1 MDKMLLQHYKFLLS
15 AASNP
20 EQKKLLQQE
29 IEATP
34 AVHHIQHQ
42 QNRAKLV
49 HDIYQY
55 NDIKFF
61 HSLKLPDGIAIT
73 ALQTLDKLLE
83 HDKQREKDGFP
94 KKIRIGKLIKPKKN
108 NKEQVIVVP
117 TTTEPK
123 FYHDLSTTDEDEEST
138 GGSGEGEEG
147 EVIGKQKT
155 KPEQQEGEGT
165 GAGQG
170 EGSEHDITSEAFD
183 LGKILTEK
191 FDLPNIKD
199 KGKKYSLTKFT
210 YDLTDKNKGFGQ
222 VLDKKDTL
230 KKIVETN
237 IQLGNI
243 KEQEE
248 AVDTTNLLINPQD
261 QIYRILSREK
271 DFESQAVVFFMRDYS
286 GSMQGKPTELVCTQH
301 LLIYSWLMYQF
312 QNRVISR
319 FVVHDTDA
327 KEVPDFYSYYKYQV
341 AGGTNVAPA
350 FDLINQIVAK
360 EQLAKD
366 YNIYVFYGT
375 DGDDWDTTGE
385 KLIPAVKQMLTY
397 CNRLGITIA
406 KSAWAGSSGE
416 TNVEKNINNSGLLK
430 EKRKY
435 IRMDTIDSE
444 NYNENRIIEGIKILV
459 G

>member
-1 MDKMLLQHYKFLLS
+1 MLQHYKFLLS
-15 AASNP
+15 MTNNP
-20 EQKKLLQQE
+20 EHKKMLQQE
-29 IEATP
+29 IEALQ
-34 AVHHIQHQ
+34 AIHLIGFEQNKNKHIHE
-42 QNRAKLV
+42 
-49 HDIYQY
+49 IYQH
-55 NDIKFF
+55 NDIKLF
-61 HSLKLPDGIAIT
+61 HSFKLSDGIAIT

-94 KKIRIGKLIKPKKN
+94 RKIRIGKLIKPKKN
-108 NKEQVIVVP
+108 NKDQVIVVP

-123 FYHDLSTTDEDEEST
+123 FYHDLSTTEEDEETT

-147 EVIGKQKT
+147 EVIGKQKA
-155 KPEQQEGEGT
+155 KPEQGEGEGT

-170 EGSEHDITSEAFD
+170 EGNEHDITSEAFD

-199 KGKKYSLTKFT
+199 KGKKYSLTKYT

-230 KKIVETN
+230 KRIVETN

-243 KEQEE
+243 SEQEE
-248 AVDTTNLLINPQD
+248 TIDTTNLLINPQD

-319 FVVHDTDA
+319 FVVHDTEA

-341 AGGTNVAPA
+341 AGGTNVAPG
-350 FDLINQIVAK
+350 FELINQIVTN

-375 DGDDWDTTGE
+375 DGDDWDTNGE
-385 KLIPAVKQMLTY
+385 KLIPAIKQMLVY
-397 CNRLGITIA
+397 CNRLGITVA
-406 KSAWAGSSGE
+406 KSAWTGSSGE
-416 TNVEKNINNSGLLK
+416 SNVEKNINNSGLLK

-435 IRMDTIDSE
+435 IRIDAIDSE